1 MDVSD
6 SLNFFILNFPPIG
19 GYCAGCLSFP
29 FFPFVFSVSYPIRSC
44 VMFAVRASY
53 LALLQTV
60 AARCGL
66 PYASMVF
73 EMAGDG
79 SPIYGVEVDVPC
91 SRVVAP
97 CRSVF
102 FWAPGD
108 DFSGPRYEQAAFRL

>member
-6 SLNFFILNFPPIG
+6 SLNFFILNFPLIG
-19 GYCAGCLSFP
+19 GYRAGCLSFP
-29 FFPFVFSVSYPIRSC
+29 FFPFDFSVSYPICSC
-44 VMFAVRASY
+44 AMFVVCASY

-60 AARCGL
+60 SARCGL
-66 PYASMVF
+66 PYASVVF

-79 SPIYGVEVDVPC
+79 SRIYGVEVDVPC
-91 SRVVAP
+91 SGAIAP

-108 DFSGPRYEQAAFRL
+108 DFSGPGYEQAAL